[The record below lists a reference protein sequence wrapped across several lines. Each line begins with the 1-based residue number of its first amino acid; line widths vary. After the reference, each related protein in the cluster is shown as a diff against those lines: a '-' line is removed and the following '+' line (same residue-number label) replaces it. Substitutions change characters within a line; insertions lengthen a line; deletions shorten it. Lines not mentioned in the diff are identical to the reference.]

1 MDQEKTMSLL
11 RHFGKAF
18 NKGDIEGILECVTED
33 FQWRLAEGPDAPD
46 GKVVSGKDAVRA
58 ALQERDLTT
67 KEIKFSETSI
77 HFTEEKVFGCF
88 RATGELNDGTVVDQ
102 RGIDIYTFRD
112 GKIAVKDSFW
122 KHIDKNL

>member
-1 MDQEKTMSLL
+1 MSLL

-88 RATGELNDGTVVDQ
+88 RATGKLNDGTVVDQ

-112 GKIAVKDSFW
+112 GKIAVKDSYW
-122 KHIDKNL
+122 KRIDRNL

>member
-1 MDQEKTMSLL
+1 MNQEKAMSLL

-77 HFTEEKVFGCF
+77 HFTGEKVFGCF
-88 RATGELNDGTVVDQ
+88 RATGALNDGTVVDQ

-112 GKIAVKDSFW
+112 GKIAVKDSYW
-122 KHIDKNL
+122 KHIDKNP

>member
-1 MDQEKTMSLL
+1 MDQEKAMSLL

-33 FQWRLAEGPDAPD
+33 FQWRLAGGPDAPD

-112 GKIAVKDSFW
+112 GKIAVKDSYW
-122 KHIDKNL
+122 KHIDKNP

>member
-1 MDQEKTMSLL
+1 MSLL

-88 RATGELNDGTVVDQ
+88 RATGELGDGTVVDQ

-112 GKIAVKDSFW
+112 GKIAVKDSYW
-122 KHIDKNL
+122 KHIDKNP

>member
-1 MDQEKTMSLL
+1 MNQEKAMSLL

-88 RATGELNDGTVVDQ
+88 RATGKLNDGTVVDQ

-112 GKIAVKDSFW
+112 GKIAVKDSYW
-122 KHIDKNL
+122 KHIDKNP